1 MSNHVV
7 LLGDSVFDNAAYTR
21 GEPDVVTHLRAV
33 LPAPWSATL
42 CAVDG
47 ATTADVARQLSR
59 VPGDATNVVL
69 SVGGNDALL
78 NADLLDTR
86 VRSTAE
92 ALALFAG
99 RVGRF
104 EQSYGRA
111 LEGVAALGRE
121 TAVCTIYNGNLPP
134 EQSRLARVA
143 LMIFNDAILRAAFKC
158 RLSVIDLRS
167 VCASAEDYANPIE
180 PSGAGGLKIARAIAR
195 SLGARGEQDRVARV
209 FVG

>member
-33 LPAPWSATL
+33 LPRHWRATL

-47 ATTADVARQLSR
+47 ATTADVSRQLAR
-59 VPGDATNVVL
+59 VPADASHVVL
-69 SVGGNDALL
+69 SVGGNDALR
-78 NADLLDTR
+78 NADLLDTP

-92 ALALFAG
+92 ALALFSE

-104 EQSYGRA
+104 EESYRRA
-111 LEGVAALGRE
+111 LEGVVALGRE
-121 TAVCTIYNGNLPP
+121 TTVCTIYNGDLPP
-134 EQSRLARVA
+134 DQSRLARVA
-143 LMIFNDAILRAAFKC
+143 LTIFNDAILRAAFG
-158 RLSVIDLRS
+158 RGLSVIDLGS

-180 PSGAGGLKIARAIAR
+180 PSGAGGLKIARTVAR
-195 SLGARGEQDRVARV
+195 SLDVTDERGRASRV
-209 FVG
+209 FGG